1 MGIKLTMIILFC
13 FCCIAHTQSQK
24 LSDSLLW
31 NKQALIQKIE
41 QIRKTPGDTAH
52 VNQLKDLGYDLLEV
66 DSSLS
71 RQLLEEAL
79 EKSLKL
85 KEAYTIA
92 NCYRLLGIWYNYFS
106 DPDKSLHNYYLSIQH
121 AQAANNLYLYGG
133 VCYNIGNVK
142 YYRGEY
148 DSCIYYYTK
157 AQNAFNDP
165 QVLAAP
171 AVTEKLLD
179 RKKSDLY
186 SNFSAVF
193 NSLGNLPK
201 AEEYIDKAIAINQ
214 KYNSPAAADALA
226 YYMQQKADNFHEQ
239 GFIEK
244 ALRIRL
250 AFLPQMEQGKGTRET
265 VQSCYQ
271 NISEEF
277 FLLKKIDSSAIFA
290 NKSLQLAAKINSVSG
305 TAHANKQLGHIAMH
319 QQQYNEARKY
329 MEITK
334 PYYEKSE
341 DLAEKR
347 SFYETMYQLN
357 SKLGL
362 YEEAMQYAE
371 KFITVNDSIMI
382 GEKANQ
388 FSEMEAK
395 YENQKKQSQILLQEE
410 QIKKKNT
417 LNYIFLGSAVALI
430 IISLLGYRNYWHKQ
444 KLQQAKIEE
453 LENEKQLTTTQSILK
468 GEEQERTRLAKDLH
482 DGLGGMLSGIKHS
495 FQNMKENLILTPD
508 NAQAFERSIDMLD
521 SSIREMRRVAHN
533 MMPEMLLKYGLNVAL
548 KTFCSEIDRNGAVK
562 TTYQSIGMQNM
573 TIDQTT
579 AVTIYRIIQ
588 ELVHNAIR
596 HANAQKVLVQV
607 NASQEDNMLSVTV
620 EDNGKGFDSTL
631 LQNAQGIGWS
641 NTQNR
646 VDFLK
651 GKIDLN
657 SEPGKGTSILIEIP
671 LS

>member
-1 MGIKLTMIILFC
+1 MGIKFIMMILFC
-13 FCCIAHTQSQK
+13 FCHIVHTQSQK

-31 NKQALIQKIE
+31 NKQVLTQKIE
-41 QIRKTPGDTAH
+41 QIRNTPFDTVH

-79 EKSLKL
+79 KKSLKL
-85 KEAYTIA
+85 KEEYTIA
-92 NCYRLLGIWYNYFS
+92 NCYRLLGIWHNYFS
-106 DPDKSLHNYYLSIQH
+106 EPDKSLYYYHLSMQY
-121 AQAANNLYLYGG
+121 AKSSKNLYLYGG

-142 YYRGEY
+142 YYTGQY

-157 AQNAFNDP
+157 AQDAFND
-165 QVLAAP
+165 QHILATP
-171 AVTEKLLD
+171 SVTEKLLD

-201 AEEYIDKAIAINQ
+201 AEEYIDKAIAINK
-214 KYNSPAAADALA
+214 KYDGPAAADALA

-239 GFIEK
+239 GLIEK
-244 ALRIRL
+244 ALRTRL
-250 AFLPQMEQGKGTRET
+250 TFLPQMEQGKGTRES

-271 NISEEF
+271 NISEEL
-277 FLLKKIDSSAIFA
+277 FLLGKIDSSAIFA
-290 NKSLQLAAKINSVSG
+290 HKSLQLAAKINSVSG
-305 TAHANKQLGHIAMH
+305 TAHANKRLGLIAMH
-319 QQQYNEARKY
+319 QQLYNEARKY

-341 DLAEKR
+341 DLTEKR
-347 SFYETMYQLN
+347 SFHETMYQLN

-362 YEEAMQYAE
+362 YKEAMQYAE
-371 KFITVNDSIMI
+371 KFISVNDSIMI
-382 GEKANQ
+382 GEKAKQ
-388 FSEMEAK
+388 FSELEAK
-395 YENQKKQSQILLQEE
+395 YENQKKQSQIILQQE
-410 QIKKKNT
+410 QIKQKNT
-417 LNYIFLGSAVALI
+417 LNYIFLGSAIALI
-430 IISLLGYRNYWHKQ
+430 IISLLGYRNYRHKQ
-444 KLQQAKIEE
+444 KLQQVKIEE
-453 LENEKQLTTTQSILK
+453 LENEKQLTATQSILK

-548 KTFCSEIDRNGAVK
+548 KTFCSEIDRSGAVK

-573 TIDQTT
+573 AIDQTT

-588 ELVHNAIR
+588 ELVHNAIK

-607 NASQEDNMLSVTV
+607 NASQEDSMLSITV
-620 EDNGKGFDSTL
+620 EDNGKGFDTTL
-631 LQNAQGIGWS
+631 LQNAQGIGWG
-641 NTQNR
+641 NIQNR

-657 SEPGKGTSILIEIP
+657 SEPDKGTSVLIEIP